1 MKYIFFLFISLVLF
15 SCRTAKENDIN
26 NDIVNNEK
34 VVKNDSIIDTLLVV
48 NLDTDGDGVLDSKD
62 NCPEQFGTDSLGC
75 PKLSYIVY
83 EKNEV
88 EEYNR
93 IKLDEQQVIKRIE
106 KHENKTQLKVID
118 RTSNSKLNDTT
129 HGWIAYSV
137 PEEMKVAKS
146 YSIKVRISKKTG
158 QTKSDLILGNHDAI
172 NNPHLPSIATIEDV
186 KVSGEMSAELR
197 ADGESFDIKALS
209 TPVQNIDNESY
220 TEWEWIVTPKKSGS
234 SPIKL
239 IIKVKELNKDI
250 VVFNKSIKI
259 QKNVTVAVEG
269 FFEKYWQWLMTTI
282 IIPIFIYFWN
292 RKKKKRQTKKS

>member
-34 VVKNDSIIDTLLVV
+34 VFENDTLLVV

-83 EKNEV
+83 EKSEV

-106 KHENKTQLKVID
+106 KHENKTQLKVVD
-118 RTSNSKLNDTT
+118 RTSDSKLNDTT

-158 QTKSDLILGNHDAI
+158 QTKADLILGNHDAI
-172 NNPHLPSIATIEDV
+172 NNPQLPSIATIEDV

-220 TEWEWIVTPKKSGS
+220 TEWEWIVTPKKSGN